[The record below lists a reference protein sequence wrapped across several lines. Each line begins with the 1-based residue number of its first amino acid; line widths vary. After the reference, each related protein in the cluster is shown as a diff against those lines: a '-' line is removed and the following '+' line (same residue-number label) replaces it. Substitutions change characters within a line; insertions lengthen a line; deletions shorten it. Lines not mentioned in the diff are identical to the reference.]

1 MIAKKGKN
9 MKENKKEIC
18 EKLTPALQATGNL
31 WDLVSLE
38 YSNSENG
45 EIVTATFLNGATK
58 TANVNFDSGTPMILD
73 IIKQIL

>member
-1 MIAKKGKN
+1 
-9 MKENKKEIC
+9 MKENKREIC
-18 EKLTPALQATGNL
+18 KQLLPVLQATSDFL
-31 WDLVSLE
+31 DLISLE

-58 TANVNFDSGTPMILD
+58 TANVNFDSGTAMILD

>member
-18 EKLTPALQATGNL
+18 EKLTSVLQATGNL

-58 TANVNFDSGTPMILD
+58 TANVALDSGTAMILD
-73 IIKQIL
+73 VVEQIV

>member
-18 EKLTPALQATGNL
+18 EKLTPVLQATENL

-58 TANVNFDSGTPMILD
+58 TANVNFDSGAAMILD
-73 IIKQIL
+73 IINQIL

>member
-1 MIAKKGKN
+1 ME
-9 MKENKKEIC
+9 ENKKEIC
-18 EKLTPALQATGNL
+18 EKLTPVLQATGNL

-58 TANVNFDSGTPMILD
+58 TANVNFDSGAAMILD